1 MKKKI
6 YSHIVKNLITKLFL
20 VIVKFGTTVVTSR
33 FLGIEGRG
41 VFVIINQ
48 IVGIS
53 NSLVSLSCGEGFIY
67 YLSKYQNFK
76 KKIFFIVLSLILFFS
91 FISGLT
97 LFTLDQLV
105 ENKNINKNLSNE
117 FKLIILVLILP
128 VLTEYFLFSVFKG
141 FKLFDSYNKFSILG
155 KLILLISI
163 IASLF
168 LQGDKILNCLIFF
181 TFAYY
186 LNFILYFFY
195 FFRISIKK
203 AFYKMNDLFKIL
215 KFSSKV
221 HLINFLTEFEY
232 KVDHFVILFFLDI
245 KSIGIYSI
253 AVAIAQLVFYITNSI
268 NTIIYPYIS
277 SNLNKK
283 TKTEVVLK
291 MANLSFLSTLI
302 ILFPI
307 TITGNYLF
315 PLVFGSDFAS
325 SYEIFLILAT
335 GLLAESI
342 CRIIVTW
349 FKGLNKAN
357 ELVTIS
363 ASCILLNIFFNIL
376 LIPYIGLVGAA
387 LSSVLSYWIRLVLI
401 LFKFKTYIRF
411 NIFILFKFNSKEIS
425 FLIKLLKK
433 KVFSYA

>member
-6 YSHIVKNLITKLFL
+6 YSHILKNLITKLFL

-67 YLSKYQNFK
+67 YLSKYHNFK
-76 KKIFFIVLSLILFFS
+76 KKIFFIVSSLILFFCLV
-91 FISGLT
+91 SGFT
-97 LFTLDQLV
+97 LFILDQLV
-105 ENKNINKNLSNE
+105 DNENINKNLSNE
-117 FKLIILVLILP
+117 FKLIILILILP
-128 VLTEYFLFSVFKG
+128 ILTEYFLFSVFKG

-163 IASLF
+163 ITSF
-168 LQGDKILNCLIFF
+168 FFQGNKIFNCLIFF

-203 AFYKMNDLFKIL
+203 TFYKINDVFKIL
-215 KFSSKV
+215 RFSSKV

-232 KVDHFVILFFLDI
+232 KVDHFVILFYLDM
-245 KSIGIYSI
+245 KSIGVYSI
-253 AVAIAQLVFYITNSI
+253 AVTLAQLVFYITNSI

-283 TKTEVVLK
+283 IKTDVILK
-291 MANLSFLSTLI
+291 MANLSFLSTLV

-307 TITGNYLF
+307 IITGDYLI

-325 SYEIFLILAT
+325 SYELFLILAI

-363 ASCILLNIFFNIL
+363 ASCILFNIFLNIM
-376 LIPYIGLVGAA
+376 LIPHIGLIGAA

-401 LFKFKTYIRF
+401 LLKFKTYF
-411 NIFILFKFNSKEIS
+411 KVNIFLLFKFDSKEIL
-425 FLIKLLKK
+425 FLLKFVKK
-433 KVFSYA
+433 KVLSYV